1 MADAELETFT
11 SIMDALVRIS
21 VSTTLMSYLFQYLYR
36 LCVLKKL
43 AGKSSSSL
51 LVRPACYSV
60 RPIKHMVQIV
70 TEEFIAI
77 RFPLQFLLPSI
88 SKSVYAQAVL
98 TKRVHVWPRIANEKH
113 LRDVANKLMCV

>member
-21 VSTTLMSYLFQYLYR
+21 VSTTLMSIFFLPAFIQTVCAVIR
-36 LCVLKKL
+36 HT
-43 AGKSSSSL
+43 GTSSPSL
-51 LVRPACYSV
+51 LIRPACYSV

-77 RFPLQFLLPSI
+77 RFPSSSI
-88 SKSVYAQAVL
+88 SKSVYIQAVS
-98 TKRVHVWPRIANEKH
+98 TKRLRVWPRMTGELH
-113 LRDVANKLMCV
+113 LQDVANKPVCA